1 MNALEGK
8 RIVITR
14 ASHQAS
20 ELEQLLRDE
29 GAVPLL
35 YPCIAITTPSEPE
48 QLNSILKTALKGEF
62 DWLILTSTNTVRA
75 LKDVLDGMGVKSPY
89 PSKLQVAA
97 VGSKTA
103 QYAEEQ
109 LGLKVNIVPE
119 HYTATSLAKAL
130 PLEKNARILLPQS
143 EIAEP
148 ILANTL
154 NAIGAIVTSVIAYQ
168 TVMGSGGVDLPEL
181 LGRGKVDAITLTS
194 TSTVTHLL
202 QRLQNEGGNVH
213 LLETVCIACIG
224 TSTAAAARENNLSV
238 DVIAKQQ
245 TIDGLVSALE
255 HYYAELAIGESK
267 S

>member
-14 ASHQAS
+14 ATHQAG
-20 ELEQLLRDE
+20 EFEQLLRGQ

-35 YPCIAITTPSEPE
+35 YPCIAIKPPQDNEH
-48 QLNSILKTALKGEF
+48 LHRVLRAALAGTF

-75 LKDVLDGMGVKSPY
+75 LKQSFDAMGINSPY
-89 PSKLQVAA
+89 TLNLQVAA

-109 LGLKVNIVPE
+109 LGLKVNVVPE
-119 HYTATSLAKAL
+119 QYTAISLAKAL
-130 PLEKNARILLPQS
+130 PLGKNTRVLLPQS

-148 ILANTL
+148 ALATTL
-154 NAIGAIVTSVIAYQ
+154 TTMGAIVTSMIAYQ
-168 TVMGSGGVDLPEL
+168 TVMGCGGIDLPEL
-181 LGRGKVDAITLTS
+181 LRSGKVDAITLTS
-194 TSTVTHLL
+194 ASTVTYLL
-202 QRLQNEGGNVH
+202 QRLQNEGGDVH
-213 LLETVCIACIG
+213 LLEAVCIACIG
-224 TSTAAAARENNLSV
+224 SSTAAAVRENNLSV
-238 DVIAKQQ
+238 AVIAEQQ
-245 TIDGLVSALE
+245 TIDGLVTGLE